1 LEPEALVRTQG
12 ERAVRKPNCGH
23 HRRGLGELREADFHF
38 PSLAI
43 IAIPTYAHLYATKRA
58 LYRKYGSA
66 TLAA

>member
-1 LEPEALVRTQG
+1 VPFDSQFYFASGSDTALEPEALVRTQG

-43 IAIPTYAHLYATKRA
+43 IAIPT
-58 LYRKYGSA
+58 
-66 TLAA
+66 